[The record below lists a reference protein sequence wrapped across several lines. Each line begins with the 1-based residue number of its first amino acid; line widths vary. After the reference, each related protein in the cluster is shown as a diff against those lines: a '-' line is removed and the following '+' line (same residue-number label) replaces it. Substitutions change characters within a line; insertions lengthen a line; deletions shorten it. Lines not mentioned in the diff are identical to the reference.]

1 MRGPTLANPF
11 ERRVAAKGGGYTI
24 LRLSE
29 AEVSATLATL
39 RENAVLMD
47 LAARYRQGLDTPSDF
62 PEAAEIA
69 LRQRIFPV
77 IDAEL
82 CKIDPTFHIF
92 SAGILD
98 RLLLG

>member
-1 MRGPTLANPF
+1 MRGPRLPNPF
-11 ERRVAAKGGGYTI
+11 ERRVVAKDGGHTI

-39 RENAVLMD
+39 RADAALMG
-47 LAARYRQGLDTPSDF
+47 LVARYRQGLDTPSDF

-82 CKIDPTFHIF
+82 RKIDPTFHMF